1 MDLVV
6 GVGTDRGDDAAGLTV
21 VRRLRASGHPVTLAE
36 LAGDLTRL
44 IDLWQPTDRV
54 AVVDAVR
61 SGAPAGTVQVLDA
74 AAGPLPAGA
83 VPAGSTHGLGLDT
96 AIELAR
102 GLGRLP
108 ARLIVYG
115 IEGSQWTDGTGLS
128 PEVSA
133 AVDRVVALLTQP
145 HPTST
150 PGVSRSAGA
159 AHR

>member
-74 AAGPLPAGA
+74 AGGPLPAGA

-133 AVDRVVALLTQP
+133 AVDRVVALLTQR

>member
-1 MDLVV
+1 MTPVDLVV
-6 GVGTDRGDDAAGLTV
+6 GVGTERGDDAAGLLV
-21 VRRLRASGHPVTLAE
+21 ARALRASRHPAAVAE

-61 SGAPAGTVQVLDA
+61 SGAPAGTVHVLDA
-74 AAGPLPAGA
+74 TANPLPAGLA
-83 VPAGSTHGLGLDT
+83 AASTHGLGLGT

-108 ARLIVYG
+108 ARLVVYG
-115 IEGSQWTDGTGLS
+115 IEGSRWTEGTGVS

-133 AVDRVVALLTQP
+133 AVDRVARQLRP
-145 HPTST
+145 
-150 PGVSRSAGA
+150 
-159 AHR
+159 